1 MNAQPAVNPFVPGYG
16 MLPPYLAG
24 RDTAKSALNGLL
36 AYLTVGKG
44 SPRSAVLSGPR
55 GNGKTVLL
63 RWFQREIEAT
73 DRVDTIW
80 LTPSEIGSLDALATL
95 LAPRRRFGILRPDA
109 LSFSVGIGRFRWE
122 LGDRPGSLTRLL
134 AARCKR
140 RPLVLLLDEAH
151 TLDEEVG
158 RVLLNVSQSVSAEAP
173 FLLAM
178 AGTPGL
184 QAHLNTM
191 SATFWSRGE
200 KLGVGLLDES
210 SSAQALSR
218 PMAEQN
224 PAITFEDSALR
235 RGVEESQCYPYF
247 LQLWGA
253 ALWTAVRNA
262 ERICIDETIVAKAR
276 PRFDAERSAYY
287 EDRRE
292 ELKRQGLLDVASQV
306 AVAFDERNALR
317 EHELDAVIASALPNG
332 DGARVSEVDAHR
344 DGLAR
349 VGYVWKAPDAE
360 DLWRPGIPSLMRYV
374 ADHAE
379 P

>member
-1 MNAQPAVNPFVPGYG
+1 MNARPVVNPFVPGQG

-24 RDTAKSALNGLL
+24 RDGAQSALKSLL
-36 AYLTVGKG
+36 AYLMVGRG
-44 SPRSAVLSGPR
+44 APRCAALSGPR

-73 DRVDTIW
+73 DKVDAVW
-80 LTPSEIGSLDALATL
+80 LTPSEMGSLDALATL
-95 LAPRRRFGILRPDA
+95 LAPPRAFRSLRPDT
-109 LSFSVGIGRFRWE
+109 LSLSIGIGRLGWE

-134 AARCKR
+134 AARCKQ

-151 TLDEEVG
+151 TLDQVVG
-158 RVLLNVSQSVSAEAP
+158 RALLNASQSVSAEAP

-184 QAHLNTM
+184 QAHLNNTM
-191 SATFWSRGE
+191 SAIFWSRGE
-200 KLGVGLLDES
+200 KLGVGLLDEVA
-210 SSAQALSR
+210 SAEALTR
-218 PMAEQN
+218 PFAKQS
-224 PAITFEDSALR
+224 PAVGFQSAALR
-235 RGVEESQCYPYF
+235 QIVEESQGYPYF

-253 ALWTAVRNA
+253 ALWTAVRDSEA
-262 ERICIDETIVAKAR
+262 TCIDETIVAKAK

-292 ELKRQGLLDVASQV
+292 ELKRQGLLDLASRVAGS
-306 AVAFDERNALR
+306 FDAADALR
-317 EHELDAVIASALPNG
+317 EYQLDAVIAAALP
-332 DGARVSEVDAHR
+332 DGAHASDVDAYR

-360 DLWRPGIPSLMRYV
+360 DVWCPGIPSLMGYV
-374 ADHAE
+374 AAHSE
-379 P
+379 C